1 MRLAI
6 QDKIRCKQLNFIDGT
21 PCTVKV
27 VRTVW
32 SGGKD
37 GDHVKV
43 LPITIV
49 YGIAI
54 TAMNIIMNIHITSV
68 KCEVFN

>member
-6 QDKIRCKQLNFIDGT
+6 QYKMRCKQLNFIDGT
-21 PCTVKV
+21 PYTVKV

-37 GDHVKV
+37 GDDFKV

-54 TAMNIIMNIHITSV
+54 TAMNLIINIHIIIV
-68 KCEVFN
+68 

>member
-1 MRLAI
+1 M
-6 QDKIRCKQLNFIDGT
+6 RCKQLNFIDGT

-27 VRTVW
+27 VCTVW

-37 GDHVKV
+37 GDDFKV

-54 TAMNIIMNIHITSV
+54 TAMNLIMNIPIFIV
-68 KCEVFN
+68 

>member
-1 MRLAI
+1 M
-6 QDKIRCKQLNFIDGT
+6 
-21 PCTVKV
+21 KV

-32 SGGKD
+32 GGGKD
-37 GDHVKV
+37 GDNFKV

-54 TAMNIIMNIHITSV
+54 TAMKIIINIPIVIV
-68 KCEVFN
+68 

>member
-6 QDKIRCKQLNFIDGT
+6 QYKMRCKQLNFIDGT

-37 GDHVKV
+37 GDHFKV

-54 TAMNIIMNIHITSV
+54 TAMNLIMNIPIFIV
-68 KCEVFN
+68 